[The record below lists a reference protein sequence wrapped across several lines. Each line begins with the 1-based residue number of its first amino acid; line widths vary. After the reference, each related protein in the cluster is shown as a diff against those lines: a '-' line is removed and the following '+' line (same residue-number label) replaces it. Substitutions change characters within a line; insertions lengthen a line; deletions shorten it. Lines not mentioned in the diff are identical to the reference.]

1 MSILTIGLNHKT
13 APLEIRE
20 RASISYSQLMTFA
33 DSLIALPAVYGCSIL
48 STCNRTEIYAHVSD
62 PDLAAK
68 EMVAWLAGVAK
79 ISSDDLYP
87 HLYIKADKEAIHH
100 LFSVAGGLDSMILG
114 ESQIQGQVQEAY
126 QNSLDLGL
134 SDSVINTLFM
144 NALTVGKR
152 VRTETQIDRQAVSIS
167 SAAVELAM
175 RFFSTLDNKQVCVL
189 GAGETSE
196 LTSRHL
202 ISHGISSIMVANRTH
217 ERALWLAEEIGGHA
231 ILFQDFFVHLE
242 KTDLIISSTASP
254 HYLLTK
260 DMLEPHLKD
269 RERPLLII
277 DIAVP
282 RDIDPALADLAC
294 VTLFDIDDLQ
304 NQVASNLAYRQQ
316 EAVKAKAIVE
326 EEEENFLFWLDT
338 LWVVPTIVKM
348 QDQIQAI
355 KESEI
360 RKAKNRIQDI
370 TPREEQI
377 IEKLANGIVSRW
389 MHGPMINL
397 KKLAATGQESLSCSS
412 QRDCYLQAVTDILG
426 ISNDQT
432 TEED

>member
-1 MSILTIGLNHKT
+1 MSILIIGLNHKT

-20 RASISYSQLMTFA
+20 KASISYSQLLTCA
-33 DSLIALPAVYGCSIL
+33 DSLVALPAIYGCSIL

-62 PDLAAK
+62 IDLAEK
-68 EMVAWLAGVAK
+68 ELVQWLADLSK
-79 ISSDDLYP
+79 LSPDDLSP
-87 HLYIKADKEAIHH
+87 HLYAKADQEAVHH
-100 LFSVAGGLDSMILG
+100 LFFVAAGLDSMILG

-167 SAAVELAM
+167 SAAVELALS
-175 RFFSTLDNKQVCVL
+175 FFSNLDHKQVCVL

-217 ERALWLAEEIGGHA
+217 ERALWLAEEIGGQA
-231 ILFQDFFVHLE
+231 ILFEEFYDHLPS
-242 KTDLIISSTASP
+242 TDLIISSTASP

-260 DMLEPHLKD
+260 GMLEAHLKD
-269 RERPLLII
+269 RKKPLLII

-282 RDIDPALADLAC
+282 RDIDPALAEIPC

-304 NQVASNLAYRQQ
+304 NQVASNLAYRQK
-316 EAVKAKAIVE
+316 EAVKAKAIVAE
-326 EEEENFLFWLDT
+326 EEDHFLFWLDSQ
-338 LWVVPTIVKM
+338 WVVPTIVRM
-348 QDQIQAI
+348 QDQIQTI

-360 RKAKNRIQDI
+360 QKAKNRIQNI

-389 MHGPMINL
+389 MHTPMVNL
-397 KKLAATGQESLSCSS
+397 KKIAATGVETLSCNHS
-412 QRDCYLQAVTDILG
+412 RECYLQAVNDIL
-426 ISNDQT
+426 SL
-432 TEED
+432 EDETDREDE